1 MTGIA
6 AATATGDV
14 TLIDHLGEG
23 DYRAARV
30 FADRPLESA
39 DLATLIAAAK
49 TAVEAR
55 QLLLP
60 DADTL
65 IERAV
70 VALITGHLILEGPP
84 GTGKTTLAGALA
96 EAFNCG
102 HTVET
107 ATADWS
113 TYDVIGGLQPSISE
127 QGGGT
132 EVLKPW
138 LGHVPRA
145 AVRCADV
152 IAQHEDD
159 EEKEPR
165 QAHWLIIDEFNR
177 ADIDKAIGPLYT
189 VLGGGGAGDRRRL
202 SLWFGDI
209 PERQECW
216 IPDRYRIVGTLN
228 SVDTAYVFTLS
239 QGLQRRFQFVHVGVP
254 TEDQLD
260 SEVENAARQAAVW
273 WSRTYGSNREGE
285 HETIED
291 EASELIARENLRP
304 VRDRLSEFVDF
315 ARYDEKCGWPIGTAQ
330 LVDVL
335 RQVVLRARQ
344 QPPPADLVSALD
356 LALSDRVIPQMSG
369 LLRSQ
374 LDAAEQKLE
383 TDFANLPRS
392 LAALRH
398 VRQAQQTAF
407 S

>member
-1 MTGIA
+1 MNAIA
-6 AATATGDV
+6 DATATGQV
-14 TLIDHLGEG
+14 TLLDHTGEG
-23 DYRAARV
+23 DYRAAQV
-30 FADRPLESA
+30 LADRPLNSA
-39 DLATLIAAAK
+39 DTDAIVAK
-49 TAVEAR
+49 AKAAVEAR
-55 QLLLP
+55 RLLLP
-60 DADTL
+60 DSDAL

-70 VALITGHLILEGPP
+70 VALVTGHLILEGPP

-96 EAFNCG
+96 EAFDCSYA
-102 HTVET
+102 VET

-127 QGGGT
+127 HGGGT

-152 IAQHEDD
+152 IAQNEDD
-159 EEKEPR
+159 ANNEPH
-165 QAHWLIIDEFNR
+165 QAHSLVIDEFNR

-189 VLGGGGAGDRRRL
+189 ILGAGGADERRKL
-202 SLWFGDI
+202 PLWFGDV

-216 IPDRYRIVGTLN
+216 IPDRFRIVGTLN

-254 TEDQLD
+254 TQDQVEE
-260 SEVENAARQAAVW
+260 EVENAARQAATW
-273 WSRTYGSNREGE
+273 WSNTYGPSGDGDQEAAVDEIVGGDAFAEVRRNLGE
-285 HETIED
+285 
-291 EASELIARENLRP
+291 L
-304 VRDRLSEFVDF
+304 VDF
-315 ARYDEKCGWPIGTAQ
+315 VRYDDTTGWPLATAQ

-335 RQVVLRARQ
+335 RQVVLRAQ
-344 QPPPADLVSALD
+344 QDSSTGDLLPALD

-374 LDAAEQKLE
+374 LDATERKLE
-383 TDFANLPRS
+383 ADFASLPRS

-398 VRQAQQTAF
+398 VRRAQQTSF

>member
-1 MTGIA
+1 MSAIA
-6 AATATGDV
+6 DATATGQV
-14 TLIDHLGEG
+14 TLLDHMGEG

-30 FADRPLESA
+30 LADRPLRSA
-39 DLATLIAAAK
+39 DVDPIRVKAK
-49 TAVEAR
+49 AAVEAR

-60 DADTL
+60 DSDVL
-65 IERAV
+65 LERAV

-96 EAFNCG
+96 EAFDCSY
-102 HTVET
+102 TVET

-127 QGGGT
+127 HGGGT

-145 AVRCADV
+145 AIRCADT
-152 IAQHEDD
+152 IAQNDEDD
-159 EEKEPR
+159 QEEPR
-165 QAHWLIIDEFNR
+165 QAHWLVIDEFNR

-189 VLGGGGAGDRRRL
+189 ILSTGGADEQRRL
-202 SLWFGDI
+202 PLWFGDA

-216 IPDRYRIVGTLN
+216 IPDRFRIIGTLN

-254 TEDQLD
+254 SQSQVDE
-260 SEVENAARQAAVW
+260 EIENAARQAVDW
-273 WSRTYGSNREGE
+273 WFSTYGPDTGSG
-285 HETIED
+285 D
-291 EASELIARENLRP
+291 AASADDLLGSDAFNE
-304 VRDRLSEFVDF
+304 VRKTLNDLVEFV
-315 ARYDEKCGWPIGTAQ
+315 RYDDQVDWPLGTAQ
-330 LVDVL
+330 LVDVM
-335 RQVVLRARQ
+335 RRVVLRARQ
-344 QPPPADLVSALD
+344 TSSASGLLPALD
-356 LALSDRVIPQMSG
+356 LGLSDRVIPQMSG

-374 LDAAEQKLE
+374 LDATEAKLE
-383 TDFANLPRS
+383 KDFVALPRS

-398 VRQAQQTAF
+398 VRQAQQTSF

>member
-1 MTGIA
+1 LSA
-6 AATATGDV
+6 LADATAKGQV
-14 TLIDHLGEG
+14 TLLDHLGEG
-23 DYRAARV
+23 DYRAAQV
-30 FADRPLESA
+30 LAGRPLKGA
-39 DLATLIAAAK
+39 DTGVIVGKAK
-49 TAVEAR
+49 DAVQAR

-60 DADTL
+60 DSDAL

-70 VALITGHLILEGPP
+70 VALLTGHLILEGPP

-96 EAFNCG
+96 DAFDCSY
-102 HTVET
+102 TVET

-127 QGGGT
+127 HGGGT

-152 IAQHEDD
+152 IAQNDDD
-159 EEKEPR
+159 EEKEPH
-165 QAHWLIIDEFNR
+165 QAHWLVLDEFNR

-189 VLGGGGAGDRRRL
+189 ILGAGGADERRRL
-202 SLWFGDI
+202 PLWFGDVL
-209 PERQECW
+209 ERQECW
-216 IPDRYRIVGTLN
+216 IPDRFRIVGTLN
-228 SVDTAYVFTLS
+228 SIDTAYVFTLS

-254 TEDQLD
+254 SQDQV
-260 SEVENAARQAAVW
+260 EEEIENAARQAASW
-273 WSRTYGSNREGE
+273 WSSTYGPDPDSDDATTLDQIVGSGALN
-285 HETIED
+285 D
-291 EASELIARENLRP
+291 
-304 VRDRLSEFVDF
+304 VRKTLGDFVDF
-315 ARYDEKCGWPIGTAQ
+315 VRYDENTGWPLGTAQ

-335 RQVVLRARQ
+335 RQVVLRAQ
-344 QPPPADLVSALD
+344 QSSSPAELLPALD

-374 LDAAEQKLE
+374 LDATETKLKA
-383 TDFANLPRS
+383 DFAALPRS